1 MTDIRPELSQCT
13 LCADRFAA
21 TATGHRPNPVVWFQP
36 GARLLIASQAPGL
49 KVHEAN
55 TPFWDASGKR
65 LRDWLGAAPNVHGR
79 ALVVSLHACALHALT
94 AEMAVKALQELT
106 RLQPHSST
114 VLAAQRTLTAAAQP
128 TVALLRAGEYLPTG
142 LPLERALAAANLER
156 EPRFHAVQQ
165 AGSAGGVKRQRRE
178 Q

>member
-1 MTDIRPELSQCT
+1 MGGGGIHFHVFRNIEMTSRVKLISKGFEMSAGHHRVTAPFETGAPPLRSTPMTDIRSELSQCT

-65 LRDWLGAAPNVHGR
+65 LRD
-79 ALVVSLHACALHALT
+79 
-94 AEMAVKALQELT
+94 
-106 RLQPHSST
+106 
-114 VLAAQRTLTAAAQP
+114 
-128 TVALLRAGEYLPTG
+128 
-142 LPLERALAAANLER
+142 
-156 EPRFHAVQQ
+156 
-165 AGSAGGVKRQRRE
+165 
-178 Q
+178 